1 MVNEQSSAMLD
12 YLAREAMKSLIAKE
26 GYNHNTAQK
35 AYQLAYSMLE
45 ERQKMQS
52 YLEKKMALKTPI
64 KDWTTNGLLSL
75 RAFHCLASEG
85 IDYAEQLQECTERQL
100 LKFPN
105 LGRKTLTELIQVMES
120 KGFYLKQKIHHES

>member
-35 AYQLAYSMLE
+35 AYQLAYSMLD
-45 ERQKMQS
+45 ERQKMQE
-52 YLEKKMALKTPI
+52 YLAKKLTCKTPI
-64 KDWTTNGLLSL
+64 RDWLVNGLLSI
-75 RAFHCLASEG
+75 RSHNCLAAEG

-100 LKFPN
+100 LKIPN
-105 LGRKTLTELIQVMES
+105 MGRKSLNEIIQVMES
-120 KGFYLKQKIHHES
+120 CGFYLKQKIHHD